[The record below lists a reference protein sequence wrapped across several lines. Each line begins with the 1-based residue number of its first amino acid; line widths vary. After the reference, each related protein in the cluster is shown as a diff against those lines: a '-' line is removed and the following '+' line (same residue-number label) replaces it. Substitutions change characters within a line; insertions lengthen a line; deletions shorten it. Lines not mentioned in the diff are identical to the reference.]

1 MWVLLAILVAIIVLF
16 FAITPKRKVATRE
29 EAMTMMNMETAS
41 SYQQKTN
48 HLPMTD
54 VNMGPISGFESQ
66 YRVNLHQA
74 YIT

>member
-1 MWVLLAILVAIIVLF
+1 
-16 FAITPKRKVATRE
+16 
-29 EAMTMMNMETAS
+29 
-41 SYQQKTN
+41 
-48 HLPMTD
+48 MTD